1 MGDCIVSIVE
11 LEVEIAWLERDLS
24 NAEMQQDN
32 DPQVQQ
38 KTKQLN
44 KLLEE
49 LEIAKTAELSNN

>member
-11 LEVEIAWLERDLS
+11 LEVEIAWLERDLT

-38 KTKQLN
+38 KTKQHN

>member
-11 LEVEIAWLERDLS
+11 LEVEIAWLERDLT
-24 NAEMQQDN
+24 NAEMQQHN

>member
-11 LEVEIAWLERDLS
+11 LEVEIAWLERDLT

-32 DPQVQQ
+32 DPQGQQ

>member
-11 LEVEIAWLERDLS
+11 LEVEIAWLERDLT

-32 DPQVQQ
+32 APQVQQ

>member
-11 LEVEIAWLERDLS
+11 LEVEIAWLERDLT
-24 NAEMQQDN
+24 NAEMHQDN

-49 LEIAKTAELSNN
+49 LEIAKTDELSNN

>member
-11 LEVEIAWLERDLS
+11 LEVEIAWLERDLT

-38 KTKQLN
+38 KTKATQQTLGRTGN
-44 KLLEE
+44 R
-49 LEIAKTAELSNN
+49 KTAELSNN